1 MAFLP
6 IIVAPDPRLKLT
18 CDPVIDVTDE
28 LRQLMDDMLDTM
40 YDAPGIGLAAPQVG
54 VTKRVIVV
62 DVTKND
68 DERHPYQMVNP
79 KITWRSEELLDYEEG
94 CLSLPEQY
102 AQVSRPEKIRI
113 KYLDFDGNA
122 QEIETSGILATCIQH
137 EMDHLDG
144 VLFVDHISKLR
155 RDLIIR
161 KLKKYKAQLLSEKV
175 GAHG

>member
-40 YDAPGIGLAAPQVG
+40 YDVPGIGLAAPQVG

-68 DERHPYQMVNP
+68 DERHPYQMV
-79 KITWRSEELLDYEEG
+79 KDLRTG
-94 CLSLPEQY
+94 
-102 AQVSRPEKIRI
+102 VEK
-113 KYLDFDGNA
+113 GNA
-122 QEIETSGILATCIQH
+122 QGV
-137 EMDHLDG
+137 LDG
-144 VLFVDHISKLR
+144 GIDEFLEAAL
-155 RDLIIR
+155 
-161 KLKKYKAQLLSEKV
+161 A
-175 GAHG
+175 GHGEGEEPAPEEA

>member
-18 CDPVIDVTDE
+18 CEPVAEVTEE
-28 LRQLMDDMLDTM
+28 LRKLMADMLDTM
-40 YDAPGIGLAAPQVG
+40 YDAPGIGLAAPQIG
-54 VTKRVIVV
+54 VTQRIIVV

-68 DERHPYQMVNP
+68 DERMPYQMVNP
-79 KITWRSEELLDYEEG
+79 EITWHSDEMLDYEEG

-102 AQVSRPEKIRI
+102 AQVKRPDKIRV
-113 KYLDFDGNA
+113 KYLDPDGQA
-122 QEIETSGILATCIQH
+122 QEIEASGILATCIQH

-155 RDLIIR
+155 RDLILR
-161 KLKKYKAQLLSEKV
+161 KLKKYKAQLPPEKV
-175 GAHG
+175 ETHG